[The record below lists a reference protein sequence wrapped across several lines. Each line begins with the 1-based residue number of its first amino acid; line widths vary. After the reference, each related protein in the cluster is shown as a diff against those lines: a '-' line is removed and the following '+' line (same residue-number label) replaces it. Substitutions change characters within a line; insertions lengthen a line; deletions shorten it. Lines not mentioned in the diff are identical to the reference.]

1 MLTPPSPAYPSPRTL
16 FATTRGSTSSY
27 RGYLSVFALDAD
39 GLFVDTGDENSS
51 YYYQTPTSGGKA
63 NAIDVLHKTLD
74 GGGEVWLLLT
84 DDDDAAV
91 EGGGGVRVLEWD
103 GWGQDGGVKEVA
115 GWSGEDE
122 QEREDVWMEGGSHAV
137 WLD

>member
-1 MLTPPSPAYPSPRTL
+1 MLTPPSPAHPSPRTL
-16 FATTRGSTSSY
+16 FATTRGSTSSH

-39 GLFVDTGDENSS
+39 GLFVDADGENSS
-51 YYYQTPTSGGKA
+51 YYYETPTSGGKA
-63 NAIDVLHKTLD
+63 HAIDVLHKTLD
-74 GGGEVWLLLT
+74 GEGGEVWLLLT

-91 EGGGGVRVLEWD
+91 EDGGGARVLEWD

-115 GWSGEDE
+115 GWPEKGR
-122 QEREDVWMEGGSHAV
+122 REDVWMSGGSHAV